1 MSKKCK
7 HCADLDEMEFECPE
21 DPHHGAVFV
30 CEECEGDYYE
40 EYGGNYLA
48 CNEQAKINHPNLKTL

>member
-7 HCADLDEMEFECPE
+7 HCADLDEKEFECPE

-30 CEECEGDYYE
+30 CESCSSEYYE
-40 EYGGNYLA
+40 EYGGNMLA
-48 CNEQAKINHPNLKTL
+48 TNEQAQLNHPELDKL